1 MLSINLCTKVHPLQG
16 RHLRRRDS
24 YTIKIAKEQK
34 LCFLVVF
41 HVKYCYVLEAC
52 GTFVGKCAGWGNS
65 SVIANLKRRIY
76 QTADKNRSDLIMP
89 MNEQETRYH
98 LIDPILRA
106 KGYDDITKLKCETP
120 APVEPTGPKG
130 RRKKGV
136 GRTDYLLC
144 VKVGNMPKPLP
155 VAVLEAKKED
165 EDPLKGMQQAKKYS
179 ECERF
184 EVKYVFA
191 SNGHLYG
198 EYDHFT
204 NIQSGTFPLKDFIT
218 HDDLTA
224 RYAKDTGI
232 DLHTPEAQ
240 ILFMPDSPPW
250 NRYRYYQDA
259 AIRAAFEKII
269 LQLQKGEDPRVLLSL
284 ATGAGKTII
293 ATNLLWRLNEAG
305 QLPKPALFIC
315 DRDELRTQAY
325 EKLSAAFGDNVRIV
339 KTEKGENAAKNARIH
354 IATYQTL
361 GLDDETPEDKIASF
375 LSEHYPENTF
385 SIIIID
391 ECHRSAWGK
400 WSAVLKRNP
409 KAIHLGLTAT
419 PRKLVTRKELLPEE
433 AEISANNFNYFGE
446 PVYEYTLA
454 QAQED
459 GYLAA
464 CEIVKR
470 KADIDNRVFTK
481 QEILDAKVTD
491 IKTGRPLIESDLT
504 KDSYTGTDF
513 DDEVFIEMRTP
524 VMCADLFQQL
534 IENGGPEQKVIIF
547 CNREIHADRV
557 VANMNNLYARWCKE
571 NNRTIKD
578 DYAFKCMGGAN
589 NGADKIEPM
598 RGSGER
604 AFVAC
609 TVDLLEAG
617 VDIERLNAV
626 VFFRYIKS
634 AIKFYQMV
642 GRGTRIHEETGKYKF
657 WLYDYTGVTD
667 LFGTEF
673 ISRPKAQKKA
683 GDGGN
688 HGYSNSMDDE
698 DEPPP
703 YVGVV
708 KDYDVKITAQGR
720 FILSSMGGKEVAIP
734 VDEYRKEII
743 KRVLS
748 EAHTLDEFRQLWIET
763 QKRKSLIN
771 HILEANFS
779 PEVIRE
785 IDNMNEYDMFDFFG
799 HLGYKTRALKRTERG
814 AHYIAENRTWFDGMD
829 KNAAAVLKAFGYQF
843 SLTGTEALETP
854 ALWQVP
860 EIKTAGGIQALKV
873 LGTPNDV
880 IKHAKGRLF
889 GV

>member
-1 MLSINLCTKVHPLQG
+1 M
-16 RHLRRRDS
+16 
-24 YTIKIAKEQK
+24 A
-34 LCFLVVF
+34 
-41 HVKYCYVLEAC
+41 
-52 GTFVGKCAGWGNS
+52 
-65 SVIANLKRRIY
+65 
-76 QTADKNRSDLIMP
+76 

-98 LIDPILRA
+98 LIDPILRV

-130 RRKKGV
+130 RRKKGS

-144 VKVGNMPKPLP
+144 VKAGTMPKPLP

-204 NIQSGTFPLKDFIT
+204 KMQAGTFPLADFIT

-232 DLHTPEAQ
+232 DLRTPEAQ

-259 AIRAAFEKII
+259 AIRAAFEKILLKI
-269 LQLQKGEDPRVLLSL
+269 QHGEDPRVLLSL

-305 QLPKPALFIC
+305 QLPKPALFLC

-339 KTEKGENAAKNARIH
+339 KTEKGENSAKNARIH

-361 GLDDETPEDKIASF
+361 GLDDETPDDKIASF
-375 LSEHYPENTF
+375 LSEHYPENSF

-400 WSAVLKRNP
+400 WSEVLKRNP

-419 PRKLVTRKELLPEE
+419 PRKLITRKELPAEE
-433 AEISANNFNYFGE
+433 VEISANNFNYFGE

-481 QEILDAKVTD
+481 QEILDAKVTN
-491 IKTGRPLIESDLT
+491 IKTGQPLTEADLT
-504 KDSYTGTDF
+504 KETYTGKDF

-524 VMCADLFQQL
+524 AMCADLFQQL

-557 VANMNNLYARWCKE
+557 VMYMNNLYTKWCRE
-571 NNRTIKD
+571 NNQVIKD
-578 DYAFKCMGGAN
+578 DYAFKCMGGTN

-598 RGSGER
+598 RGSGQR
-604 AFVAC
+604 AFIAC

-626 VFFRYIKS
+626 VFFRYLKS

-642 GRGTRIHEETGKYKF
+642 GRGTRIHEETEKYKF

-673 ISRPKAQKKA
+673 ISKPRPP
-683 GDGGN
+683 GGGGGNGGGGDDGGDTGGGGGDAPAIGEVRG
-688 HGYSNSMDDE
+688 HA
-698 DEPPP
+698 
-703 YVGVV
+703 
-708 KDYDVKITAQGR
+708 VKITPQGR
-720 FILSSMGGKEVAIP
+720 FILGSRDGKETAIP

-743 KRVLS
+743 QRVIS
-748 EAHTLDEFRQLWIET
+748 EAHNLDDFRNVWIET
-763 QKRKSLIN
+763 QKRQSLIN

-779 PEVIRE
+779 PEVIKE
-785 IDNMNEYDMFDFFG
+785 IDKMNDYDMFDFFG
-799 HLGYKTRALKRTERG
+799 HLGYKAKALKRTERG
-814 AHYIAENRTWFDGMD
+814 SHYIAENQTWFDGID
-829 KNAAAVLKAFGYQF
+829 KNAATVLKAFGYQF
-843 SLTGTEALETP
+843 SLDGTDALETP

-860 EIKTAGGIQALKV
+860 EIKAAGGINALKI
-873 LGTPNDV
+873 LGAPNDV
-880 IKHAKGRLF
+880 IMNAKGRLF
-889 GV
+889 RA